1 MALDPHAGQLAPSAS
16 LVNLAAL
23 EKAYYSDHPDP
34 GAASERV
41 AFGTSGHRGSSLRR
55 TFNDDHIAAIASAI
69 CDYRQQSGIEGP
81 LFLGMDT
88 HALSV
93 PAHTTAL
100 EILAARD
107 VHVMVAP
114 EGSFTPTPAVSR
126 AILIHNRTGAA
137 QADGIVVT
145 PSHNP
150 PEDGGIKYD
159 PPHGGPAESSI
170 TGWIERRANDLLRAG
185 AIKSL
190 ARVSAQH
197 ARGRGL
203 VETYDF
209 LTHYVNDL
217 QLAIDFAAIGQR
229 NARIGVNPMGGAS
242 VEYWTR
248 IGERYGIELSVVN
261 SSVDKTF
268 SFIPRDH
275 DGKIRT
281 DCSSAY
287 SMATLLNERNRFDLA
302 IANDADADRH
312 GIVTPASGLLPPN
325 HYLSVAVDY
334 LFRHRSRWS
343 EQLRVGKTAVTS
355 DMVNRVARSLSREL
369 YEVPVGF
376 KWFVA
381 GLRSATLGF
390 GGEESAGAS
399 FLARDGSTWTTDKDG
414 MLLALLAAEILS
426 VTGHDPGERYRALER
441 TLGTSFYERRD
452 AAAPKNVRERLLRV
466 SPEDWS
472 EATLAGDAVV
482 SRQTRAKSGGELGGL
497 KVATEHG
504 WFAIRPSGT
513 EDIYKLYAE
522 SFRSPDHL
530 ERILSEATQRVAEI
544 ISAS

>member
-1 MALDPHAGQLAPSAS
+1 MTLDPHAGQLAPSAS

-23 EKAYYSDHPDP
+23 EQAYYDEHPT
-34 GAASERV
+34 AEEASERV
-41 AFGTSGHRGSSLRR
+41 SFGTSGHRGSSLRR
-55 TFNDDHIAAIASAI
+55 TFNEDHIVAITSAI
-69 CDYRQQSGIEGP
+69 CDYRQQSGIAGP

-100 EILAARD
+100 EILAARE
-107 VHVMVAP
+107 VHVMVAA
-114 EGSFTPTPAVSR
+114 EGSYTPTPAVSR
-126 AILIHNRTGAA
+126 AILVHNRTGAA

-150 PEDGGIKYD
+150 PEDGGFKYD

-170 TGWIERRANDLLRAG
+170 TGWIERRANELLRAG
-185 AIKSL
+185 GIESL
-190 ARVSAQH
+190 PRISVQQAR
-197 ARGRGL
+197 ARGFI
-203 VETYDF
+203 ETYDYI
-209 LTHYVNDL
+209 THYVNDL

-229 NARIGVNPMGGAS
+229 KARIGVNPMGGAS
-242 VEYWTR
+242 VEYWGR
-248 IGERYGIELSVVN
+248 IGDRYGIELSVVN
-261 SSVDKTF
+261 AAVDKTF

-281 DCSSAY
+281 DCSSPYA
-287 SMATLLNERNRFDLA
+287 MATLLQERGRFDIA
-302 IANDADADRH
+302 VANDADADRH
-312 GIVTPASGLLPPN
+312 GIVTPSSGLLSPN

-343 EQLRVGKTAVTS
+343 ERLRVGKTAVTS
-355 DMVNRVARSLSREL
+355 DMVNRVARSLSREV

-381 GLRSATLGF
+381 GLRSTTLGF

-414 MLLALLAAEILS
+414 ILLALLAAEILS
-426 VTGHDPGERYRALER
+426 VTGHDPGERYKALER
-441 TLGTSFYERRD
+441 ALGTSFYKRLD
-452 AAAPKNVRERLLRV
+452 SAATRTVRERLLHA

-472 EATLAGDAVV
+472 GATLAGDAVV
-482 SRQTRAKSGGELGGL
+482 SRQTRAPSGGDLGGL

-522 SFRSPDHL
+522 SFRSQDHL
-530 ERILSEATQRVAEI
+530 ERILSEATEKVTDIVA
-544 ISAS
+544 AT